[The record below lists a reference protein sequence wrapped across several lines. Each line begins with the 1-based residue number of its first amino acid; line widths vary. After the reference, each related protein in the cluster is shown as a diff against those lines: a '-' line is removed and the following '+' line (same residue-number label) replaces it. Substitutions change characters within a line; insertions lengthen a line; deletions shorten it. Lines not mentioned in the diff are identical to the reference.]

1 MIHRE
6 YFERT
11 MLFNSTIWTC
21 ALSGRPHLTYAE
33 ALESEKK
40 HRKMIEAFPQ
50 VLKGPVVFIANLTKR
65 SAISDLVDDVFNYVN
80 TRYFKTEKVLAKE
93 ENTEQ
98 YVDCEVVGFVTPAH
112 TSDASPNGKIA
123 TEDVKYRVKRLDDGK
138 KSPMLW
144 TVTSEHIRRKK
155 KDNSSP
161 FSKDKLKLFLKQ
173 CIEYN
178 DIRML
183 TIKQEAYKKY
193 VTEAN
198 ISTLSSF
205 YVGKQP
211 IFNLSK
217 VLADKN
223 EKDKKKKVEQKKV
236 EKKKAKEKNRENGE
250 TANGTPKV
258 RKNAA
263 TKEKG
268 KKTGKQSSLDAFVTK
283 DGEKIENLKKARKL
297 EEEEQ
302 KRQKELE
309 AERQKQ
315 LAEERKKQIAE
326 MNLLVQ
332 ATVKTMNAM
341 KDDLELLDQKPLPV
355 AKPVQTLI
363 PEQFFA
369 DAIMVQEFI
378 YSYTDILEDKDKFR
392 QGIDLSIMERALLT
406 REVAGPLS
414 DILQVL
420 LGSIFAFQIE
430 ESNDINIE
438 FEKGT
443 ILFKENIP
451 LEQQEFIRQATQA
464 AVWPQKYL
472 SSNMSD
478 LPIDATTLTELLR
491 LHFLTSGARLNEVGS
506 KFRFQERGGFQNA
519 DDPGVMFCVK
529 NKHVLRALQKKTV
542 YELPIDDIM
551 NILKCLINQI
561 LTYSTVR
568 DAVEERMETAT
579 KSRIALRNLYS
590 AERKREATLAA
601 EKKEILEEVKKAMET
616 FEGTDEEKVA
626 HKESLDKKADVRIK
640 QLEAVGEREKKKFTD
655 QMEQIKRDI
664 FAYQLYL
671 GSDRAYRSYWLFE
684 SLPGLFIEHEPFGG
698 ECTENP
704 VENIHGLANCA
715 PEKRYLFI
723 KKMLQEKQNNN
734 VSDKENKINNDLEVK
749 PKSVDPSKALTDQQ
763 QHTAEEQPNVEVK
776 YSQRDLFMCT
786 GNSETCLVHR
796 VNDPTRKVWTFLNT
810 EDEINALIDSL
821 NPRGIRE
828 KNLREQL
835 ESQKELILFHVQ
847 NCPIEKLQVDPA
859 TLDEKI
865 EQIANDKTRAY
876 LNANFSYPKGSNIS
890 EMMLNEIRKSI
901 LEMEFKLTAGQL
913 GQLRVKDR
921 LAWRE
926 AIDKQQY
933 QMQEKYLQW
942 GPHGQFQ
949 EGKCDVCIGDENGYF
964 NFLFFFLFFA
974 DANGQIKKV
983 QMNGK
988 ASNKKLV
995 NGHAT
1000 ENGDDEASESEE
1012 SEDEDIETKVSPNL
1026 SYDDPGSAFELV
1038 GNGIDDIDDAI
1049 INSAEYKKQ
1058 IHDLA
1063 CALLQ
1068 ISQSIDPKYFKP
1080 PFGNLKSGGKNGT
1093 KDQNAIK
1100 AKHSLDKWQVSL
1112 MNCKN
1117 PSQLFLHYNVLY
1129 DAIKWT
1135 RSAQN
1140 AKCVC
1145 RSSKDPDKLLLCD
1158 GCNVGR
1164 HIYCLKPKLTVCR
1177 TIDHSQYGGILTIL
1191 FQIHRKCLKEIGSAV
1206 DANRISQ
1213 RQRRSAK
1220 HLCTQKTKTTTRQ
1233 KQPQQ
1238 RKRNPKRRRKRAM
1251 TMRPHLKVFFLNHS
1265 K

>member
-1 MIHRE
+1 
-6 YFERT
+6 
-11 MLFNSTIWTC
+11 
-21 ALSGRPHLTYAE
+21 
-33 ALESEKK
+33 
-40 HRKMIEAFPQ
+40 MIEAFPQ

-80 TRYFKTEKVLAKE
+80 TRFFKTEKVLAKE
-93 ENTEQ
+93 ENSEQ
-98 YVDCEVVGFVTPAH
+98 YVDCEVVGFVTPTS
-112 TSDASPNGKIA
+112 TSDKLAA
-123 TEDVKYRVKRLDDGK
+123 EDVKYRVKRIDDGK

-144 TVTSEHIRRKK
+144 TAIGEHMRRKK
-155 KDNSSP
+155 KDNSFP

-183 TIKQEAYKKY
+183 TITQDAYKKY

-198 ISTLSSF
+198 ISALSSF

-236 EKKKAKEKNRENGE
+236 EKKKAKEKSRENGNNAE
-250 TANGTPKV
+250 NGTAKI
-258 RKNAA
+258 KKTAG

-283 DGEKIENLKKARKL
+283 DGEKIETLKKLKKL

-315 LAEERKKQIAE
+315 LAEERKKQMAE

-332 ATVKTMNAM
+332 ATVKTMNAL
-341 KDDLELLDQKPLPV
+341 KDDLELQDQKPLPV
-355 AKPVQTLI
+355 AKPAYTLI
-363 PEQFFA
+363 PARYFA

-392 QGIDLSIMERALLT
+392 NGIDLAIMERSLLI

-430 ESNDINIE
+430 ESNEINIQ

-443 ILFKENIP
+443 IVFKENIP
-451 LEQQEFIRQATQA
+451 LEQQEFIRQATEA
-464 AVWPQKYL
+464 AKWPQKYL

-478 LPIDATTLTELLR
+478 LPIDAMTLTELLR
-491 LHFLTSGARLNEVGS
+491 LHFLTSGARLNETGT

-519 DDPGVMFCVK
+519 DDPGVAFCVK
-529 NKHVLRALQKKTV
+529 NKHVLHALKNKTV

-551 NILKCLINQI
+551 SILKCLINQI

-568 DAVEERMETAT
+568 DTVEERMESST
-579 KSRIALRNLYS
+579 KARIALRNLYS
-590 AERKREATLAA
+590 TERKREATLAA
-601 EKKEILEEVKKAMET
+601 EKKEILEEVKKTMET

-640 QLEAVGEREKKKFTD
+640 QSEAVGERERKKFTD
-655 QMEQIKRDI
+655 QMLKLKRDI

-698 ECTENP
+698 ECIENP

-734 VSDKENKINNDLEVK
+734 FSDKENKINNGLDVK
-749 PKSVDPSKALTDQQ
+749 PKMNDVTKALTDQQ
-763 QHTAEEQPNVEVK
+763 QTAVVVPKEEPIDMEF
-776 YSQRDLFMCT
+776 SQRELFMCT
-786 GNSETCLVHR
+786 GNSGTCLVHR
-796 VNDPTRKVWTFLNT
+796 VDDPNRHVWTFLNT
-810 EDEINALIDSL
+810 EAELNALIDSL

-835 ESQKELILFHVQ
+835 ESQKELILDHIQ
-847 NCPIEKLQVDPA
+847 NCPIDKLQMDPA
-859 TLDEKI
+859 TRDEKI
-865 EQIANDKTRAY
+865 EQITNDKTRAY
-876 LNANFSYPKGSNIS
+876 LNANFNYPKGTNIGH
-890 EMMLNEIRKSI
+890 MMLNEIRSNI

-921 LAWRE
+921 LAWRD

-942 GPHGQFQ
+942 GPYGQFH
-949 EGKCDVCIGDENGYF
+949 EGKCDD
-964 NFLFFFLFFA
+964 
-974 DANGQIKKV
+974 
-983 QMNGK
+983 
-988 ASNKKLV
+988 
-995 NGHAT
+995 
-1000 ENGDDEASESEE
+1000 
-1012 SEDEDIETKVSPNL
+1012 
-1026 SYDDPGSAFELV
+1026 
-1038 GNGIDDIDDAI
+1038 
-1049 INSAEYKKQ
+1049 
-1058 IHDLA
+1058 
-1063 CALLQ
+1063 
-1068 ISQSIDPKYFKP
+1068 
-1080 PFGNLKSGGKNGT
+1080 
-1093 KDQNAIK
+1093 
-1100 AKHSLDKWQVSL
+1100 
-1112 MNCKN
+1112 
-1117 PSQLFLHYNVLY
+1117 
-1129 DAIKWT
+1129 
-1135 RSAQN
+1135 
-1140 AKCVC
+1140 
-1145 RSSKDPDKLLLCD
+1145 
-1158 GCNVGR
+1158 NVGW
-1164 HIYCLKPKLTVCR
+1164 R
-1177 TIDHSQYGGILTIL
+1177 T
-1191 FQIHRKCLKEIGSAV
+1191 
-1206 DANRISQ
+1206 
-1213 RQRRSAK
+1213 
-1220 HLCTQKTKTTTRQ
+1220 
-1233 KQPQQ
+1233 
-1238 RKRNPKRRRKRAM
+1238 
-1251 TMRPHLKVFFLNHS
+1251 
-1265 K
+1265 